1 MRTAYHSTAQI
12 DGRNDYLV
20 RRYTLNQLAHANH
33 VGHSVGRA
41 DFVEMYLFNSTAMR
55 MGFCFSDE
63 LIYAHCALLNAVG
76 QIEIVYHVFNV
87 MHTGVMVMRVNM
99 IFITV
104 MMMLNMNMMV
114 FMVIAMN
121 VIGMCMVMFVRMVMI
136 GVSMLM
142 IATMFMMLL
151 IRMVVMVMVK
161 VIVFLHII
169 DGYAHMRAHYAAFG
183 CSFALDMYARQPQRI
198 HARDKAVG
206 IIYKLA

>member
-1 MRTAYHSTAQI
+1 MRTAHHSTAQI

-20 RRYTLNQLAHANH
+20 RRYTLNQLAHAHH
-33 VGHSVGRA
+33 VGHSVGRT

-55 MGFCFSDE
+55 SGFCFSDE

-99 IFITV
+99 SIITV

-121 VIGMCMVMFVRMVMI
+121 VIGMYMVMFVRMVMI

-161 VIVFLHII
+161 VIVFLHTI

-183 CSFALDMYARQPQRI
+183 CSFALDMYARQP
-198 HARDKAVG
+198 
-206 IIYKLA
+206 